1 MKVTVGS
8 YVCQKMIRY
17 EVRVGI
23 ELKRWLAN
31 ILPEFGGGLVAK
43 FRNKQSYRGTIGTGQ

>member
-1 MKVTVGS
+1 MKVTVGFQ
-8 YVCQKMIRY
+8 VCKKMKEY
-17 EVRVGI
+17 DPLVGV

-43 FRNKQSYRGTIGTGQ
+43 FRNKKTFSSTIGTGQ